1 VTSRIRNQW
10 SVPFALLALCLVP
23 VAAGTARLAQLAR
36 GAAVTPENE
45 RFLTSPAPVVV
56 HIVCASLFCV
66 LGAFQFVPGLR
77 RRRLGWHRRAGRLVI
92 PCGLAAAL
100 SGLWMTLFYALPAAD
115 DDWLKGFRLIF
126 GSGMLLSLGLGL
138 LAVRRRDI
146 PKHRAWM
153 TRGYAI
159 GLGAG
164 TQVLT
169 GVPWLLLVGKPEGHT
184 RALLM
189 AAGWVINL
197 AVAERTIRRQPRQA
211 GLTRPGSYRS
221 IAPLIDSL

>member
-23 VAAGTARLAQLAR
+23 VAAGAARLAQLAR

-56 HIVCASLFCV
+56 HITCASLFCV

-77 RRRLGWHRRAGRLVI
+77 RRRPGWHRRAGRLVI

-211 GLTRPGSYRS
+211 GLTRPRPYRS

>member
-56 HIVCASLFCV
+56 HITCASLFCV

-77 RRRLGWHRRAGRLVI
+77 RRRPGWHRRAGRLVI